1 MKTFI
6 RKSVIAASFVLVIA
20 AASFGAN
27 AKNNT
32 LIYDRAHN
40 TSIGIAVEHGT
51 GAEYTIRDQKG
62 NIVLQGLIKSN
73 KTFFIP
79 TSKLKSGS
87 YLFSLGNVVLQEF
100 VIK

>member
-6 RKSVIAASFVLVIA
+6 RKSLIIASVVLATIVSA
-20 AASFGAN
+20 LNAH

-32 LIYDRAHN
+32 LVYDKTHN
-40 TSIGIAVEHGT
+40 TSIGIAVEHAT

-62 NIVLQGLIKSN
+62 NIVLQGRIKDN

-87 YLFSLGNVVLQEF
+87 YRFSLGSMILQEF
-100 VIK
+100 EIK

>member
-6 RKSVIAASFVLVIA
+6 RKSVITVSVLLAATVSAFNV
-20 AASFGAN
+20 N

-32 LIYDRAHN
+32 LVYDKAHN
-40 TSIGIAVEHGT
+40 TAIGIAVEHAT

-62 NIVLQGLIKSN
+62 NIVLQGRIKNN

-87 YLFSLGNVVLQEF
+87 YQFSLGNMILQEF

>member
-6 RKSVIAASFVLVIA
+6 RKSLIAVSFVL
-20 AASFGAN
+20 ASAISAFNAN
-27 AKNNT
+27 AKSNT
-32 LIYDRAHN
+32 LVYDRTHN
-40 TSIGIAVEHGT
+40 TSIGIAVEHAT
-51 GAEYTIRDQKG
+51 GAAYTIRDQKG
-62 NIVLQGLIKSN
+62 NIVLQGRIKNN

-87 YLFSLGNVVLQEF
+87 YQFSLGNMILQEF

>member
-6 RKSVIAASFVLVIA
+6 RKSVITISVVLAATVSAFNA
-20 AASFGAN
+20 T

-32 LIYDRAHN
+32 LVYDKAPN
-40 TSIGIAVEHGT
+40 TSIGIAVEHAT

-62 NIVLQGLIKSN
+62 NIVLQGRIKNN

-87 YLFSLGNVVLQEF
+87 YQFSLGNMILQEF